1 MSNIIT
7 YISIGIIIAVFLYFA
22 NEEYKLFKLK
32 ETVRKLRNNDNILAS
47 LKETNIAPLVDTYSK
62 TINIDTN
69 KGKKSNY
76 SSL

>member
-32 ETVRKLRNNDNILAS
+32 ETVRKLRNNDNNPLAE
-47 LKETNIAPLVDTYSK
+47 LI
-62 TINIDTN
+62 
-69 KGKKSNY
+69 
-76 SSL
+76 